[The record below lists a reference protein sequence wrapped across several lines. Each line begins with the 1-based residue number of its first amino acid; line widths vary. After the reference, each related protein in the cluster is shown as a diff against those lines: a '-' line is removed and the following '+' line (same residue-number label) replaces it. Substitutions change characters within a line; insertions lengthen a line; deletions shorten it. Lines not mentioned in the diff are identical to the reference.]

1 MINISIEGRVFILA
15 RKHTL
20 SQTNSSVEFVTFK
33 EAIAIRNKELE
44 GSREETILT
53 IEEINSLLKSKD
65 TNKYT
70 ECHDYYVF
78 IHVLINTFSRIGETL
93 ALGNSQ

>member
-20 SQTNSSVEFVTFK
+20 SQTNSSVEFVTFE

-44 GSREETILT
+44 GSREETMQ
-53 IEEINSLLKSKD
+53 LKK
-65 TNKYT
+65 
-70 ECHDYYVF
+70 H
-78 IHVLINTFSRIGETL
+78 
-93 ALGNSQ
+93 